1 LALGKT
7 LHGEGESAMATS
19 RHSVLANLGMARKL
33 GLGFALVLLL
43 TVAVAAIGIAALHS
57 VGQRFDGLSQLGQ
70 FNTDLLRLRQH
81 EQAFA
86 LRSDIKEAEA
96 LRSGLQSLAERARSL
111 PALAAAE
118 ADLAAYGQAFE
129 AFVEAV
135 QAKELALDMASWS
148 VSSVANNL
156 DVLQAGLAD
165 DATYTLKQSQGQ
177 QGGEFLEQAGQVA
190 QVSRLMLQAMD
201 EARVRLDK
209 SRKGEEGEQGRIAQT
224 VEAAQLVEQL
234 KAGVSDAGYQSV
246 LGEVAGHIASFSDK
260 LNEYT
265 DLLGKEQGIKA
276 QLQAR
281 AEQVTGR
288 VDQAYAVDQQ
298 AMQAE
303 LSRNSLAI
311 ALATALALLVGI
323 LAAWLITRAV
333 VGPLK
338 RVIGRAQR
346 IAAGELRLE
355 SEAARNDEVG
365 QLMQAMQQMAAG
377 LSGVVSGL
385 QQGIE
390 QLAGSA
396 QALSAVT
403 EQTNREVGSQKEETE
418 QVATAMQQMTA
429 TVHDV
434 ARNAEEA
441 AQAAQAADDKVDA
454 GQRVVRQSMQRIE
467 QLATAADTASAGID
481 SLSAE
486 IHTIGDVLAVI
497 KSVAEQTN
505 LLALNA
511 AIEAARAG
519 EQGRG
524 FAVVADEVRALARRT
539 RQSTE
544 EIERLVASLRGNAQ
558 QSVAQIRGSTELVRL
573 AVADALQT
581 ESALG
586 SIALAVSQIQQM
598 NQQIA
603 AAAEQQSSVAEEINR
618 SVTQIRG
625 SADQAALA
633 MQDNAR
639 SSIELAQLGSDLKG
653 MVGHFRL

>member
-1 LALGKT
+1 MGASK
-7 LHGEGESAMATS
+7 HG
-19 RHSVLANLGMARKL
+19 VLANLGMARKL
-33 GLGFALVLLL
+33 GLGFALVLVL
-43 TVAVAAIGIAALHS
+43 TLAVAAIGIAALHS
-57 VGQRFDGLSQLGQ
+57 VGQRFDSLRQLAQ

-86 LRSDIKEAEA
+86 LRSDLQQAEA
-96 LRSGLQSLAERARSL
+96 LRSGLQGLAERARGL

-118 ADLAAYGQAFE
+118 TDLAAYGQAFE

-165 DATYTLKQSQGQ
+165 DGVYTLKQSQGQ
-177 QGGEFLEQAGQVA
+177 QGGAFLEQAAQVA

-201 EARVRLDK
+201 EARVRLEK
-209 SRKGEEGEQGRIAQT
+209 SRKGEEGVSQERIAQT
-224 VEAAQLVEQL
+224 VDAASLVSQLQG
-234 KAGVSDAGYQSV
+234 AVSDAGYQSV
-246 LGEVAGHIASFSDK
+246 LGEVAGHIGSFSEK

-265 DLLGKEQGIKA
+265 DQLAREQGLKA
-276 QLQAR
+276 QLQAS
-281 AEQVTGR
+281 AEQATSR
-288 VDQAYAVDQQ
+288 VDQAYLGQEQALQGELQRNAV
-298 AMQAE
+298 
-303 LSRNSLAI
+303 AI
-311 ALATALALLVGI
+311 GLATALALLVGV

-338 RVIGRAQR
+338 HVIARAQR
-346 IAAGELRLE
+346 IAAGELSFDAQSPR
-355 SEAARNDEVG
+355 RDEVG

-377 LSGVVSGL
+377 LSGIVSGL

-390 QLAGSA
+390 QLAGNA

-441 AQAAQAADDKVDA
+441 AQAAQAADEKVDS
-454 GQRVVRQSMQRIE
+454 GQQVVRQSMQRIE
-467 QLATAADTASAGID
+467 QLAAAAETASAGID

-486 IHTIGDVLAVI
+486 IHTIGDVLEVI

-544 EIERLVASLRGNAQ
+544 QIETLVASLRGNAQ

-586 SIALAVSQIQQM
+586 SIAAAVSLIQQM

-603 AAAEQQSSVAEEINR
+603 AAAEQQSSVAEEISR

-639 SSIELAQLGSDLKG
+639 SSIELAQLGTDLKG

>member
-1 LALGKT
+1 MAANR
-7 LHGEGESAMATS
+7 HG
-19 RHSVLANLGMARKL
+19 VLANLGMARKL

-57 VGQRFDGLSQLGQ
+57 VGQRFDGLRELGR

-96 LRSGLQSLAERARSL
+96 LRSGLHNLAERARSL

-201 EARVRLDK
+201 QARVRLDK

-224 VEAAQLVEQL
+224 LEAAQLVEQL
-234 KAGVSDAGYQSV
+234 KAAVTDAGYQSV

-276 QLQAR
+276 QLQAS

-303 LSRNSLAI
+303 LARNSVAI
-311 ALATALALLVGI
+311 ALATGLALLVGI

-346 IAAGELRLE
+346 IAAGELGLE
-355 SEAARNDEVG
+355 DEAPRTDEVG

-454 GQRVVRQSMQRIE
+454 GQRVVRESMQRIE

-524 FAVVADEVRALARRT
+524 FAVVADEVRALSRRT

-586 SIALAVSQIQQM
+586 SIAVAVSLIQQM

-603 AAAEQQSSVAEEINR
+603 AAAEQQSSVAEEISR

>member
-1 LALGKT
+1 MGASK
-7 LHGEGESAMATS
+7 HGM
-19 RHSVLANLGMARKL
+19 LANLGMARKL
-33 GLGFALVLLL
+33 GLGFALVLVL
-43 TVAVAAIGIAALHS
+43 TLAVAGIGIAALHS
-57 VGQRFDGLSQLGQ
+57 VSQRFDSLRQLAQ

-86 LRSDIKEAEA
+86 LRSDLQQAEA
-96 LRSGLQSLAERARSL
+96 LRSGLQGLVERARGL

-118 ADLAAYGQAFE
+118 TDLAAYGQAFE

-165 DATYTLKQSQGQ
+165 DGVYTLKQSQGQ
-177 QGGEFLEQAGQVA
+177 QGGAFLEQATQVA

-201 EARVRLDK
+201 EARVRLEK
-209 SRKGEEGEQGRIAQT
+209 SRKGEEGVSQERIAQT
-224 VEAAQLVEQL
+224 VEAASLVSQLQG
-234 KAGVSDAGYQSV
+234 AVSDAGYQSV
-246 LGEVAGHIASFSDK
+246 LGEVAGHIGSFSEK

-265 DLLGKEQGIKA
+265 DQLAREQGLKA
-276 QLQAR
+276 QLQAS
-281 AEQVTGR
+281 AEQVTSR
-288 VDQAYAVDQQ
+288 VDQAYLGQEQALQGELQRNAV
-298 AMQAE
+298 
-303 LSRNSLAI
+303 AI
-311 ALATALALLVGI
+311 GLATALALLVGV

-338 RVIGRAQR
+338 HVIARAQR
-346 IAAGELRLE
+346 IAAGELSFDAQAPR
-355 SEAARNDEVG
+355 RDEVG

-377 LSGVVSGL
+377 LSGIVSGL

-390 QLAGSA
+390 QLAGNA

-441 AQAAQAADDKVDA
+441 AQAAQAADEKVDS
-454 GQRVVRQSMQRIE
+454 GQQVVRQSMQRIE
-467 QLATAADTASAGID
+467 QLASAAETASAGID

-486 IHTIGDVLAVI
+486 IHTIGDVLEVI

-544 EIERLVASLRGNAQ
+544 QIETLVASLRGNAQ

-586 SIALAVSQIQQM
+586 SIAAAVSLIQQM

-603 AAAEQQSSVAEEINR
+603 AAAEQQSSVAEEISR

>member
-1 LALGKT
+1 MGASK
-7 LHGEGESAMATS
+7 HG
-19 RHSVLANLGMARKL
+19 VLANLGMARKL
-33 GLGFALVLLL
+33 GLGFALVLVL
-43 TVAVAAIGIAALHS
+43 TLAVAAIGIAALAS
-57 VGQRFDGLSQLGQ
+57 VGQRFDSLRQLAQ

-86 LRSDIKEAEA
+86 LRSDIQQAEA
-96 LRSGLQSLAERARSL
+96 LRSGLQGLAERARGL
-111 PALAAAE
+111 PALVAAE
-118 ADLAAYGQAFE
+118 TDLAAYGQAFE
-129 AFVEAV
+129 AFVAAV

-165 DATYTLKQSQGQ
+165 DGVYTLKQSQGQ
-177 QGGEFLEQAGQVA
+177 QGGEFLEQAAQVA

-201 EARVRLDK
+201 EARVRLEK
-209 SRKGEEGEQGRIAQT
+209 SRKGEEGVSQARVAQT
-224 VEAAQLVEQL
+224 VEAASLVGQLQ
-234 KAGVSDAGYQSV
+234 GTVSDAGYQSV
-246 LGEVAGHIASFSDK
+246 LGEVAGHIGSFSEK

-265 DLLGKEQGIKA
+265 DQLAREQGLKA
-276 QLQAR
+276 QLQAS

-288 VDQAYAVDQQ
+288 VDQAYLTQQQ
-298 AMQAE
+298 ALQAE
-303 LSRNSLAI
+303 LQRNAVAI
-311 ALATALALLVGI
+311 ALATALALLVGV

-338 RVIGRAQR
+338 HVIGRAQR
-346 IAAGELRLE
+346 IAAGELGFDAQPPR
-355 SEAARNDEVG
+355 RDEVG

-377 LSGVVSGL
+377 LSGIVSGL

-434 ARNAEEA
+434 ARNAEQA
-441 AQAAQAADDKVDA
+441 AQAAQAADDKVGS
-454 GQRVVRQSMQRIE
+454 GQQVVRQSMQRIE
-467 QLATAADTASAGID
+467 QLASAAETASAGID

-486 IHTIGDVLAVI
+486 IHTIGDVLEVI

-544 EIERLVASLRGNAQ
+544 QIEALVASLRGNAQ

-573 AVADALQT
+573 AVADALHT

-586 SIALAVSQIQQM
+586 SIAAAVSLIQQM

-603 AAAEQQSSVAEEINR
+603 AAAEQQSSVAEEISR

-639 SSIELAQLGSDLKG
+639 SSVELAQLGIDLKG

>member
-1 LALGKT
+1 MAANR
-7 LHGEGESAMATS
+7 HG
-19 RHSVLANLGMARKL
+19 VLANLGMARKL

-43 TVAVAAIGIAALHS
+43 TIAVAAIGIAALHA
-57 VGQRFDGLSQLGQ
+57 VGQRFDGLRELGQ
-70 FNTDLLRLRQH
+70 FNTDLLHLRQH

-96 LRSGLQSLAERARSL
+96 LRSGLQNLAERARSL

-156 DVLQAGLAD
+156 DVLQAGLTD

-201 EARVRLDK
+201 QARVRLDK

-224 VEAAQLVEQL
+224 LEAAQLVEQL
-234 KAGVSDAGYQSV
+234 KAAVTDAGYQSV

-276 QLQAR
+276 QLQAS

-303 LSRNSLAI
+303 LARNSVAI
-311 ALATALALLVGI
+311 GLATGLALLVGI

-346 IAAGELRLE
+346 IAAGELSLE
-355 SEAARNDEVG
+355 HEAPRTDEVG

-454 GQRVVRQSMQRIE
+454 GQRVVRESMQRIE

-486 IHTIGDVLAVI
+486 IHTIGDVLEVI

-573 AVADALQT
+573 AGADALQT

-586 SIALAVSQIQQM
+586 SIAVAVSLIQQM

-603 AAAEQQSSVAEEINR
+603 AAAEQQSSVAEEISR

>member
-1 LALGKT
+1 
-7 LHGEGESAMATS
+7 MAAS
-19 RHSVLANLGMARKL
+19 RRGVLANLGMARKL
-33 GLGFALVLLL
+33 GLGFVLVLLL
-43 TVAVAAIGIAALHS
+43 TVAVAAIGVAALHG
-57 VGQRFDGLSQLGQ
+57 VGQRFDGLRELGQ
-70 FNTDLLRLRQH
+70 FNTDLLRLRQR

-96 LRSGLQSLAERARSL
+96 LRSGLQNLAERARTL
-111 PALAAAE
+111 PAMSAAE

-156 DVLQAGLAD
+156 DVLQSGLAD

-190 QVSRLMLQAMD
+190 QVSRLMLQAME

-209 SRKGEEGEQGRIAQT
+209 SRKGEEVEQGRIAQT
-224 VEAAQLVEQL
+224 VDAAQLVEQL
-234 KAGVSDAGYQSV
+234 KASVSDPGYQSV

-276 QLQAR
+276 QLQAS
-281 AEQVTGR
+281 AEQVTSR
-288 VDQAYAVDQQ
+288 VDQAYVADQQ

-303 LSRNSLAI
+303 LARNSLAI
-311 ALATALALLVGI
+311 ALATGLALLVGI
-323 LAAWLITRAV
+323 LAAWLIPRAV
-333 VGPLK
+333 IGPLK
-338 RVIGRAQR
+338 RVISRAQR
-346 IAAGELRLE
+346 IAAGELSLE
-355 SEAARNDEVG
+355 HEAPRSDEVG

-434 ARNAEEA
+434 ARNAEQA
-441 AQAAQAADDKVDA
+441 AQAAQAADEKVDA
-454 GQRVVRQSMQRIE
+454 GQRVVRESMQRIE
-467 QLATAADTASAGID
+467 QLASAADTASAGID

-486 IHTIGDVLAVI
+486 IHTIGDVLEVI

-558 QSVAQIRGSTELVRL
+558 QSVTQIRGSTELVRL

-586 SIALAVSQIQQM
+586 SIAAAVSLIQQM

-603 AAAEQQSSVAEEINR
+603 AAAEQQSSVAEEISR

-639 SSIELAQLGSDLKG
+639 SSVELAQLGSDLKG